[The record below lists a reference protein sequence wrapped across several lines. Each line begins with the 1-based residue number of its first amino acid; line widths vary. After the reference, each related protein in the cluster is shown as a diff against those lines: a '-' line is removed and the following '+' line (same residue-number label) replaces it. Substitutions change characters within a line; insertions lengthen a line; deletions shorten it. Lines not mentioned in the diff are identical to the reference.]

1 MHSAF
6 FLPSKFT
13 ESSSSCNFLVNFGK
27 WKLFEATDVSF
38 HSKFLFVSLQNCTC
52 SMMLWHT
59 TCRTQPPGNL
69 VHFTQSFKFLIYFIY
84 FFPFGIFFLRF
95 FYINSILVYTTFTCI
110 LSFILCCCS
119 IATGNSFFV
128 SGFLE
133 SIWPLA
139 VKMEFFFRCFHFFT
153 HHFHHEQ
160 RICTERKA
168 KR

>member
-6 FLPSKFT
+6 FLSSEFT

-27 WKLFEATDVSF
+27 WKLLEATDVSF

-52 SMMLWHT
+52 SMNVTAHYMPNT
-59 TCRTQPPGNL
+59 TT
-69 VHFTQSFKFLIYFIY
+69 TQSCVFHTKFQISYL
-84 FFPFGIFFLRF
+84 FFPFRDIFFLFF

-110 LSFILCCCS
+110 LSLLLCFCS

-139 VKMEFFFRCFHFFT
+139 VKMEFFFPLFSFFT

-160 RICTERKA
+160 RICTRRRT